1 MMEWEDKDD
10 VKKTRRAC
18 KMFFKKYYGFKKD
31 YSILRPGRMGFNSA
45 ANVSDKSKM
54 ESDELKK
61 YLGGLDNTT
70 RADKEDINQMASTN
84 EAMVELLQHLTE
96 TKVQ

>member
-1 MMEWEDKDD
+1 M
-10 VKKTRRAC
+10 
-18 KMFFKKYYGFKKD
+18 MFFKNYYKFKKR
-31 YSILRPGRMGFNSA
+31 YSNTKPDRMRFESA
-45 ANVSDKSKM
+45 ANVADKSEM